1 MAFGNIPLSLRRRGS
16 LIPSPLSFLGLT
28 VAGSLTLPLLY
39 VSYKALTADLAV
51 WHRLWTTRVP
61 ELFLNTI
68 SLALG
73 VAVGTLVLGISLAWL
88 LTRYRFVGSTL
99 WGWIVILPLAIP
111 SYVLAY
117 IYTYV
122 MGKGGPVESFW
133 QGIFGP
139 DASFPSPFSYTGAV
153 LVMTLNTFPFVYLL
167 ARAALLNFNLS
178 YEEVAR
184 ATGVTRL
191 STFFRVSLPLIRPSL
206 IAGLFL
212 ALLYVVSDFGAVSLL
227 RYQTF
232 TYAVYQQMT
241 GRYDH
246 TAAACLSLL
255 LVSFA
260 FLFLIAERWSR
271 QRSRFYQTTGQFRR
285 ASPQPCSLLSTFLIT
300 GYLILVVGAAFGIPV
315 ILLIQWTLSAAAEG
329 DVTLRFLEFVWNSV
343 FLSGTTATLAL
354 IVGTPLAY
362 LACRRPTRV
371 NLLII
376 QGAYTG
382 YVLPG
387 PVAALALLVLISQTV
402 PVLYGTALV
411 LILAYLVHFLPAGLQ
426 AMESALHQVTPNL
439 EEAARSLGSHM
450 YRTFQKVTL
459 PLVRGGFLSAWILI
473 FVQCMKELPATLLLR
488 PVGFDTLAV
497 RIWLEASEELYQ
509 LAAPPALLIIMVTA
523 PVVLLL
529 VGKGRQIT

>member
-1 MAFGNIPLSLRRRGS
+1 LAFGNIPLSLRRRGS
-16 LIPSPLSFLGLT
+16 LIPSPLTFLGLT

-133 QGIFGP
+133 QGLFGP

-167 ARAALLNFNLS
+167 ARAALLNFHLS

-227 RYQTF
+227 R
-232 TYAVYQQMT
+232 
-241 GRYDH
+241 
-246 TAAACLSLL
+246 
-255 LVSFA
+255 
-260 FLFLIAERWSR
+260 
-271 QRSRFYQTTGQFRR
+271 
-285 ASPQPCSLLSTFLIT
+285 
-300 GYLILVVGAAFGIPV
+300 
-315 ILLIQWTLSAAAEG
+315 
-329 DVTLRFLEFVWNSV
+329 
-343 FLSGTTATLAL
+343 
-354 IVGTPLAY
+354 
-362 LACRRPTRV
+362 
-371 NLLII
+371 
-376 QGAYTG
+376 
-382 YVLPG
+382 
-387 PVAALALLVLISQTV
+387 
-402 PVLYGTALV
+402 
-411 LILAYLVHFLPAGLQ
+411 
-426 AMESALHQVTPNL
+426 
-439 EEAARSLGSHM
+439 
-450 YRTFQKVTL
+450 
-459 PLVRGGFLSAWILI
+459 
-473 FVQCMKELPATLLLR
+473 
-488 PVGFDTLAV
+488 
-497 RIWLEASEELYQ
+497 
-509 LAAPPALLIIMVTA
+509 
-523 PVVLLL
+523 
-529 VGKGRQIT
+529 